1 MARRHRCR
9 DPGQQV
15 RGDRQGDLTA
25 GCRLPPRRLSGEDSS
40 VTDDDSW
47 RDHQRQW
54 EEERLRRALEKSPER
69 RQRFIT
75 QSGVEIN
82 RIYTPEDLYDPAN
95 DPDRDRPRYRFR
107 KQAEQDAAHGWDE
120 LDDLGLPGEPPY
132 TRGIHPTG
140 YRGRLWT
147 MRMFAGFGTAED
159 TNERFKKLIAAGG
172 TGLSIAYDMPTLY
185 GYDHDDPHAAGEF
198 GTCGVAVSSLADM
211 EILLNGLPVDEIST
225 SMTINSPAAMI
236 WAMYVV
242 AAEKAGVPRSELAG
256 TLQND
261 ILKEFIAQ
269 KEYIFPPS
277 PSLKLVTDT
286 IEFGTREMPRWNT
299 ISISGYH
306 IREAGSTAIQ
316 ELAFTI
322 ADGIAY
328 SEDAM
333 SRGLRFDD
341 FAPRLSFFFN
351 SHNDF
356 FEEIAKFR
364 AARRIWYKLA
374 RERFGAENERSTWMR
389 FHTQTAGV
397 SLTAQQ
403 PLNNLTRVAIQ
414 ALAGVLGG
422 TQSLHTDAYDEAWA
436 VPSEE
441 AALLAL
447 RQQQVIA
454 EESGAAN
461 TVDPLAGSYF
471 VETLTN
477 QTEQAAWRYLGS
489 IDEMGGMIAAVEA
502 GFPQAEIADAA
513 YEQAREIEA
522 HEREIV
528 GVTHYADPNEEV
540 RIPLLEITPE
550 QERRHLAR
558 LVRVRAERDT
568 DLHAAAMRRL
578 EAEARAGDV
587 NLMPAIIE
595 AVGAYATLGEMCGIL
610 RRVYGE
616 YREPLAV

>member
-1 MARRHRCR
+1 MARVS
-9 DPGQQV
+9 QQ
-15 RGDRQGDLTA
+15 GPDR
-25 GCRLPPRRLSGEDSS
+25 
-40 VTDDDSW
+40 
-47 RDHQRQW
+47 
-54 EEERLRRALEKSPER
+54 ERKR
-69 RQRFIT
+69 RFIT

-82 RIYTPEDLYDPAN
+82 RLYTPADLRDPAN
-95 DPDRDRPRYRFR
+95 DPDRDRPRYRLSPP
-107 KQAEQDAAHGWDE
+107 AGEPDGWSE
-120 LDDLGLPGEPPY
+120 GDDLGLPGQPPF

-159 TNERFKKLIAAGG
+159 TNDRFKKLIAAGG

-185 GYDHDDPHAAGEF
+185 GYDHDEPLAAGEF

-211 EILLNGLPVDEIST
+211 EILLSGLPVGEIST

-236 WAMYVV
+236 WAMYIV
-242 AAEKAGVPRSELAG
+242 AAEKMGVPRAELSG

-269 KEYIFPPS
+269 KEYIFPPG

-286 IEFGTREMPRWNT
+286 VEFGTREMPRWNT

-306 IREAGSTAIQ
+306 IREAGSTAVQ

-328 SEDAM
+328 VEDALA
-333 SRGLRFDD
+333 RGLRFDD

-364 AARRIWYKLA
+364 AARRIWFKLA
-374 RERFGAENERSTWMR
+374 TERFGAENERSAWMR

-436 VPSEE
+436 VPSED

-447 RQQQVIA
+447 RQQQIIA

-477 QTEQAAWRYLGS
+477 RTEQAAWAYLRR
-489 IDEMGGMIAAVEA
+489 IDEMGGMLAAIEA
-502 GFPQAEIADAA
+502 GYPQAEIADAA
-513 YEQAREIEA
+513 YAQARVLEE
-522 HEREIV
+522 HERETI
-528 GVTHYADPNEEV
+528 GVTAFADAGEV
-540 RIPLLEITPE
+540 LRIPLLEVGSE
-550 QERRHLAR
+550 QERRHLDRLAR
-558 LVRVRAERDT
+558 TRAERDA
-568 DLHAAAMRRL
+568 DLHQRALNRL
-578 EAEARAGDV
+578 RAEAADGTT
-587 NLMPAIIE
+587 NLMPAIVA
-595 AVGAYATLGEMCGIL
+595 AVEAYATIGEMCNLL
-610 RRVYGE
+610 RQQYGE
-616 YREPLAV
+616 YKEPLAV

>member
-1 MARRHRCR
+1 M
-9 DPGQQV
+9 
-15 RGDRQGDLTA
+15 
-25 GCRLPPRRLSGEDSS
+25 
-40 VTDDDSW
+40 TDDQRW
-47 RDHQRQW
+47 REHQDRW
-54 EEERLRRALEKSPER
+54 ARERLDPALERAPER
-69 RQRFIT
+69 RPRFIT
-75 QSGVEIN
+75 QSGVEIE
-82 RIYTPEDLYDPAN
+82 RVYSPADLHDPAN
-95 DPDRDRPRYRFR
+95 DPDAGRPRYRFSPPPS
-107 KQAEQDAAHGWDE
+107 EAAGWDE
-120 LDDLGLPGEPPY
+120 IDDLGLPGEPPF

-140 YRGRLWT
+140 HRGRLWT

-159 TNERFKKLIAAGG
+159 TNDRFKKLIAAGG

-185 GYDHDDPHAAGEF
+185 GYDHDDPMAEGEF

-211 EILLNGLPVDEIST
+211 EILLSGLPVGEIST

-236 WAMYVV
+236 WAMYIT
-242 AAEKAGVPRSELAG
+242 AAEKMGVPRAQLAG

-269 KEYIFPPS
+269 KEYIFPPA

-286 IEFGTREMPRWNT
+286 VEWGTRELPRWNT

-306 IREAGSTAIQ
+306 IREAGSTAVQ

-328 SEDAM
+328 VEDAL
-333 SRGLRFDD
+333 SRGMRFDD

-364 AARRIWYKLA
+364 AARRIWYKLC

-436 VPSEE
+436 VPSED
-441 AALLAL
+441 AALIAL
-447 RQQQVIA
+447 RQQHILA
-454 EESGAAN
+454 EEAGVAN

-477 QTEQAAWRYLGS
+477 QTEQAAWRYIAQ
-489 IDEMGGMIAAVEA
+489 IDEMGGMVRALEA
-502 GFPQAEIADAA
+502 GYPQAEIADAA
-513 YEQAREIEA
+513 YEQQREVEA

-528 GVTHYADPNEEV
+528 GVTRYADPDEEL
-540 RIPLLEITPE
+540 RIPLLEISRE
-550 QERRHLAR
+550 QERRHLDR
-558 LVRVRAERDT
+558 LARVRATRDAEA
-568 DLHAAAMRRL
+568 HASAMRRL
-578 EAEARAGDV
+578 EDEAHRGDV
-587 NLMPAIIE
+587 NLMPAIMD
-595 AVGAYATLGEMCGIL
+595 AVAAYATIGEMCGIL

-616 YREPLAV
+616 YKEPLAV

>member
-1 MARRHRCR
+1 VSE
-9 DPGQQV
+9 PG
-15 RGDRQGDLTA
+15 
-25 GCRLPPRRLSGEDSS
+25 
-40 VTDDDSW
+40 
-47 RDHQRQW
+47 
-54 EEERLRRALEKSPER
+54 PER
-69 RQRFIT
+69 KRRFIT

-82 RIYTPEDLYDPAN
+82 RLYTPDDLRDPVN
-95 DPDRDRPRYRFR
+95 DPDRGRPRYRHSPA
-107 KQAEQDAAHGWDE
+107 AEEPTGWNE
-120 LDDLGLPGEPPY
+120 ADDLGLPGEPPF

-140 YRGRLWT
+140 FRGRLWT

-159 TNERFKKLIAAGG
+159 TNGRFKKLIGAGG

-185 GYDHDDPHAAGEF
+185 GYDHDEPMAAGEF

-211 EILLNGLPVDEIST
+211 EILLDGLPVAEIST

-236 WAMYVV
+236 WAMYIV
-242 AAEKAGVPRSELAG
+242 AAEKMGAPRAALTG

-269 KEYIFPPS
+269 KEYIFPPG

-286 IEFGTREMPRWNT
+286 VEFGTREMPRWNT

-306 IREAGSTAIQ
+306 IREAGSTAVQ

-328 SEDAM
+328 VEDALA
-333 SRGLRFDD
+333 RGLRFDE

-364 AARRIWYKLA
+364 AARRIWHKLC
-374 RERFGAENERSTWMR
+374 RERFGAESERSTWMR

-441 AALLAL
+441 AAVIAL
-447 RQQQVIA
+447 RQQQIIA

-477 QTEQAAWRYLGS
+477 QTEQAAWDYIRR
-489 IDEMGGMIAAVEA
+489 IDAMGGMVKAIDA

-513 YEQAREIEA
+513 YAQARALEE
-522 HEREIV
+522 HEHELV
-528 GVTHYADPNEEV
+528 GVTTYADPDEV
-540 RIPLLEITPE
+540 LRIPLLEVGQE
-550 QERRHLAR
+550 QEQRHLAR
-558 LVRVRAERDT
+558 LARVRTDRD
-568 DLHAAAMRRL
+568 
-578 EAEARAGDV
+578 AEAHARAMTRLRDEADRGDV

-595 AVGAYATLGEMCGIL
+595 AVQAYATIGEMCNLL
-610 RRVYGE
+610 REVYGE
-616 YREPLAV
+616 YREALAV

>member
-1 MARRHRCR
+1 MS
-9 DPGQQV
+9 Q
-15 RGDRQGDLTA
+15 
-25 GCRLPPRRLSGEDSS
+25 
-40 VTDDDSW
+40 
-47 RDHQRQW
+47 
-54 EEERLRRALEKSPER
+54 PER
-69 RQRFIT
+69 KPRFIT
-75 QSGVEIN
+75 QSGVPIGRAYGPN
-82 RIYTPEDLYDPAN
+82 DPTDPAN
-95 DPDRDRPRYRFR
+95 DPDLARPRYRSGS
-107 KQAEQDAAHGWDE
+107 ASLSDPIGE
-120 LDDLGLPGEPPY
+120 PGEAPF

-147 MRMFAGFGTAED
+147 MRMFAGFGAAED
-159 TNERFKKLIAAGG
+159 TNARFHRLIAEGG

-211 EILLNGLPVDEIST
+211 EILLAGLPVGEIST

-236 WAMYVV
+236 WAMYIV
-242 AAEKAGVPRSELAG
+242 AAEKAGVPRAELSG

-269 KEYIFPPS
+269 KEYIFPPA

-286 IEFGTREMPRWNT
+286 VEFGTREMPRWNT

-306 IREAGSTAIQ
+306 IREAGSTAVQ
-316 ELAFTI
+316 ELAFTL

-328 SEDAM
+328 VEDALA
-333 SRGLRFDD
+333 RGLRFDD

-364 AARRIWYKLA
+364 AARRMWFTLCT
-374 RERFGAENERSTWMR
+374 ERFGAENERSSWLR

-414 ALAGVLGG
+414 ALAGILGG

-436 VPSEE
+436 VPSEA

-447 RQQQVIA
+447 RQQQVLA
-454 EESGAAN
+454 EESGVAN
-461 TVDPLAGSYF
+461 TVDPLGGSWF

-477 QTEQAAWRYLGS
+477 RTEQAAWEYIRR
-489 IDEMGGMIAAVEA
+489 IDDLGGMVRAIEA

-513 YEQAREIEA
+513 YAHNRAVEEGEQQ
-522 HEREIV
+522 IV
-528 GVTHYADPNEEV
+528 GVTAFADPNETLS
-540 RIPLLEITPE
+540 IPLLEITPE
-550 QERRHLAR
+550 MERRHLAR
-558 LVRVRAERDT
+558 LVETRASRDA
-568 DLHAAAMRRL
+568 DAHAAAMTRL
-578 EAEARAGDV
+578 TEEARRGDT
-587 NLMPAIIE
+587 NLMPAILE
-595 AVGAYATLGEMCGIL
+595 ATAAYSTIGEMCGIL
-610 RRVYGE
+610 REVYGE
-616 YREPLAV
+616 YREPLSV

>member
-1 MARRHRCR
+1 MGRVSQ
-9 DPGQQV
+9 PPS
-15 RGDRQGDLTA
+15 DR
-25 GCRLPPRRLSGEDSS
+25 
-40 VTDDDSW
+40 
-47 RDHQRQW
+47 
-54 EEERLRRALEKSPER
+54 ERKR
-69 RQRFIT
+69 RFIT

-82 RIYTPEDLYDPAN
+82 RLYTPADLADPAN
-95 DPDRDRPRYRFR
+95 DPDRDRPRYRFSPPT
-107 KQAEQDAAHGWDE
+107 AEPDGWNQVEDV
-120 LDDLGLPGEPPY
+120 GMPGEPPF

-159 TNERFKKLIAAGG
+159 TNGRFKKLIGAGG

-185 GYDHDDPHAAGEF
+185 GYDHDEPLAAGEF

-211 EILLNGLPVDEIST
+211 EILLAGLPVGEIST

-236 WAMYVV
+236 WAMYIV
-242 AAEKAGVPRSELAG
+242 AAEKMGVPRAQLTG

-269 KEYIFPPS
+269 KEYIFPPG

-286 IEFGTREMPRWNT
+286 VEFGTREMPRWNT

-306 IREAGSTAIQ
+306 IREAGSTAVQ

-328 SEDAM
+328 VEDALA
-333 SRGLRFDD
+333 RGLRFDD

-364 AARRIWYKLA
+364 AARRIWYKLC

-403 PLNNLTRVAIQ
+403 PQNNLTRVAIQ

-447 RQQQVIA
+447 RQQQILA
-454 EESGAAN
+454 EESGAAS

-477 QTEQAAWRYLGS
+477 QTEQAAWQYIRH
-489 IDEMGGMIAAVEA
+489 IDEMGGMLPAIEA
-502 GFPQAEIADAA
+502 GYPQAEIADAA
-513 YEQAREIEA
+513 YAQARVLEE
-522 HEREIV
+522 HERETI
-528 GVTHYADPNEEV
+528 GVTAFSDPDEV
-540 RIPLLEITPE
+540 LRIPLLEIGAD
-550 QERRHLAR
+550 QERRHLDR
-558 LVRVRAERDT
+558 LLRVRAERDADT
-568 DLHAAAMRRL
+568 H
-578 EAEARAGDV
+578 ARAMNRLRADAADGE
-587 NLMPAIIE
+587 NLMPAIIA
-595 AVGAYATLGEMCGIL
+595 AVEAYATIGEMCNLL
-610 RRVYGE
+610 RRQYGE

>member
-1 MARRHRCR
+1 
-9 DPGQQV
+9 
-15 RGDRQGDLTA
+15 
-25 GCRLPPRRLSGEDSS
+25 
-40 VTDDDSW
+40 
-47 RDHQRQW
+47 
-54 EEERLRRALEKSPER
+54 
-69 RQRFIT
+69 
-75 QSGVEIN
+75 
-82 RIYTPEDLYDPAN
+82 
-95 DPDRDRPRYRFR
+95 
-107 KQAEQDAAHGWDE
+107 
-120 LDDLGLPGEPPY
+120 
-132 TRGIHPTG
+132 
-140 YRGRLWT
+140 
-147 MRMFAGFGTAED
+147 
-159 TNERFKKLIAAGG
+159 
-172 TGLSIAYDMPTLY
+172 
-185 GYDHDDPHAAGEF
+185 
-198 GTCGVAVSSLADM
+198 
-211 EILLNGLPVDEIST
+211 
-225 SMTINSPAAMI
+225 MTINSPAAMI
-236 WAMYVV
+236 WAMYIV
-242 AAEKAGVPRSELAG
+242 AAEKMGVPRAELTG

-269 KEYIFPPS
+269 KEYIFPPG

-286 IEFGTREMPRWNT
+286 VEFGTREMPRWNT

-306 IREAGSTAIQ
+306 IREAGSTAVQ

-328 SEDAM
+328 VEDALA
-333 SRGLRFDD
+333 RGLRFDD

-364 AARRIWYKLA
+364 AARRIWYKLC

-403 PLNNLTRVAIQ
+403 PQNNLTRVAIQ

-447 RQQQVIA
+447 RQQQIIA

-477 QTEQAAWRYLGS
+477 QTEQAAWQYIRH
-489 IDEMGGMIAAVEA
+489 IDELGGMLAAIEA
-502 GFPQAEIADAA
+502 GYPQAEIADAA
-513 YEQAREIEA
+513 YAQARALDA
-522 HEREIV
+522 HERETI
-528 GVTHYADPNEEV
+528 GVTAFADPDEV
-540 RIPLLEITPE
+540 LRIPLLEIGPD
-550 QERRHLAR
+550 QERRHLDR
-558 LVRVRAERDT
+558 LLRVRAERDA
-568 DLHAAAMRRL
+568 DAHVRAMNRLRADAADG
-578 EAEARAGDV
+578 E
-587 NLMPAIIE
+587 NLMPAIIA
-595 AVGAYATLGEMCGIL
+595 AVEAYATIGEMCNLL
-610 RRVYGE
+610 RRQYGE

>member
-1 MARRHRCR
+1 
-9 DPGQQV
+9 
-15 RGDRQGDLTA
+15 
-25 GCRLPPRRLSGEDSS
+25 
-40 VTDDDSW
+40 VTDDRRW
-47 RDHQRQW
+47 KEHQAKW
-54 EEERLRRALEKSPER
+54 EAERLDPALERGPER
-69 RQRFIT
+69 KARFTT
-75 QSGVEIN
+75 QSGVEIG
-82 RIYTPEDLYDPAN
+82 RVYTPADLHDPAN
-95 DPDRDRPRYRFR
+95 DPDAERPRYRFSPS
-107 KQAEQDAAHGWDE
+107 ADGEAGWDE
-120 LDDLGLPGEPPY
+120 IDDLGLPGEPPF

-140 YRGRLWT
+140 HRGRLWT

-159 TNERFKKLIAAGG
+159 TNARFKKLIAAGG

-185 GYDHDDPHAAGEF
+185 GYDHDEPLAAGEF

-211 EILLNGLPVDEIST
+211 EILLADLPVDEIST

-236 WAMYVV
+236 WAMYIV
-242 AAEKAGVPRSELAG
+242 AAEKMGVPRAQLTG

-269 KEYIFPPS
+269 KEYIFPPG

-286 IEFGTREMPRWNT
+286 VEFGTREMPRWNT

-306 IREAGSTAIQ
+306 IREAGSTAVQ

-328 SEDAM
+328 VEDALA
-333 SRGLRFDD
+333 RGLRFDD

-364 AARRIWYKLA
+364 AARRIWYKLC
-374 RERFGAENERSTWMR
+374 RERFGAENERSAWMR

-403 PLNNLTRVAIQ
+403 PQNNLTRVAIQ

-447 RQQQVIA
+447 RQQQIIA

-477 QTEQAAWRYLGS
+477 QTEQAAWRYLAR
-489 IDEMGGMIAAVEA
+489 IDALGGMLAAIEA
-502 GFPQAEIADAA
+502 GYPQAEIADAA
-513 YEQAREIEA
+513 YAQARALEE
-522 HEREIV
+522 HEHETV
-528 GVTHYADPNEEV
+528 GVTVYADPDEMLS
-540 RIPLLEITPE
+540 IPLLEISEE
-550 QERRHLAR
+550 QEARHLAR
-558 LVRVRAERDT
+558 LVRVRAERDADAHT
-568 DLHAAAMRRL
+568 RAMNRL
-578 EAEARAGDV
+578 RAEAADGDT
-587 NLMPAIIE
+587 NLMPAIVA
-595 AVGAYATLGEMCGIL
+595 AVEAYATIGEMCNLL
-610 RRVYGE
+610 RRQYGE

>member
-1 MARRHRCR
+1 M
-9 DPGQQV
+9 
-15 RGDRQGDLTA
+15 
-25 GCRLPPRRLSGEDSS
+25 S
-40 VTDDDSW
+40 DDERW
-47 RDHQRQW
+47 AKHQRAW
-54 EEERLRRALEKSPER
+54 EEARLKPALERGAER
-69 RQRFIT
+69 KHRFIT
-75 QSGVEIN
+75 PSGVEVN
-82 RIYTPEDLYDPAN
+82 RVYTPADLHDPAN
-95 DPDRDRPRYRFR
+95 DPDRDRPRYRFSPPSG
-107 KQAEQDAAHGWDE
+107 AEGGWDE
-120 LDDLGLPGEPPY
+120 IDDLGLPGEPPFA
-132 TRGIHPTG
+132 RGIHPTG
-140 YRGRLWT
+140 HRGRLWT

-159 TNERFKKLIAAGG
+159 TNARFKKLIAAGG

-185 GYDHDDPHAAGEF
+185 GYDHDEPLAAGEF

-211 EILLNGLPVDEIST
+211 EILLAGLPVGEIST

-236 WAMYVV
+236 WAMYIV
-242 AAEKAGVPRSELAG
+242 AAEKMGVPRAQLSG

-269 KEYIFPPS
+269 KEYIFPPA
-277 PSLKLVTDT
+277 PSLRLVTDT
-286 IEFGTREMPRWNT
+286 VEFGTREMPRWNT

-306 IREAGSTAIQ
+306 IREAGSTAVQ

-328 SEDAM
+328 VEDALA
-333 SRGLRFDD
+333 RGLRFDD

-356 FEEIAKFR
+356 FEEIAKYR
-364 AARRIWYKLA
+364 AARRIWYKLC
-374 RERFGAENERSTWMR
+374 RERFGAEDERSTWMR

-447 RQQQVIA
+447 RQQQIIA

-477 QTEQAAWRYLGS
+477 QTEQAAWAYLRR
-489 IDEMGGMIAAVEA
+489 IDELGGMLAAIEA
-502 GFPQAEIADAA
+502 GYPQAEIADAA
-513 YEQAREIEA
+513 YAQARALEE
-522 HEREIV
+522 HERETI
-528 GVTHYADPNEEV
+528 GVTAFADPGEV
-540 RIPLLEITPE
+540 LRIPLLEIGSE
-550 QERRHLAR
+550 QERRHLDR
-558 LVRVRAERDT
+558 LLRVRAERDA
-568 DLHAAAMRRL
+568 DAHARALNRLRADAAAG
-578 EAEARAGDV
+578 A
-587 NLMPAIIE
+587 NLMPAIIG
-595 AVGAYATLGEMCGIL
+595 AVEAYATIGEMCNLL
-610 RRVYGE
+610 RRQYGE
-616 YREPLAV
+616 YKEPLAV

>member
-1 MARRHRCR
+1 MSS
-9 DPGQQV
+9 Q
-15 RGDRQGDLTA
+15 
-25 GCRLPPRRLSGEDSS
+25 SGE
-40 VTDDDSW
+40 
-47 RDHQRQW
+47 RKR
-54 EEERLRRALEKSPER
+54 
-69 RQRFIT
+69 RFIT
-75 QSGVEIN
+75 QSGVAIE
-82 RIYTPEDLYDPAN
+82 RLYTADSLRDPAN
-95 DPDRDRPRYRFR
+95 DPDRDRPRYQFSPPPDGDG
-107 KQAEQDAAHGWDE
+107 ALGWNE
-120 LDDLGLPGEPPY
+120 TDDLGDPGSPPF

-140 YRGRLWT
+140 YRGRPWT

-159 TNERFKKLIAAGG
+159 TNERFKRLIAAGG

-185 GYDHDDPHAAGEF
+185 GYDHDEPMAAGEF

-211 EILLNGLPVDEIST
+211 EILLAGLPVGEIST

-236 WAMYVV
+236 WAMYIV
-242 AAEKAGVPRSELAG
+242 AAEQMGVPRAQLTG

-269 KEYIFPPS
+269 KEYIFPPG
-277 PSLKLVTDT
+277 PSLRLVTDT
-286 IEFGTREMPRWNT
+286 VEFGTREMPRWNT

-306 IREAGSTAIQ
+306 IREAGSTAVQ

-328 SEDAM
+328 VEDAVA
-333 SRGLRFDD
+333 RGLRFDD

-414 ALAGVLGG
+414 ALAGILGG

-436 VPSEE
+436 VPSED

-447 RQQQVIA
+447 RQQQILA

-477 QTEQAAWRYLGS
+477 QTEQATWAYLRR
-489 IDEMGGMIAAVEA
+489 IDEMGGMVRAIEA
-502 GFPQAEIADAA
+502 GYPQAEIADAA
-513 YEQAREIEA
+513 YAQARALEE
-522 HEREIV
+522 HERETI
-528 GVTHYADPNEEV
+528 GVTAFADPNEV
-540 RIPLLEITPE
+540 LRIPLLEIGSE
-550 QERRHLAR
+550 QERRHLDR
-558 LVRVRAERDT
+558 LTQTRATRDA
-568 DLHAAAMRRL
+568 DAHAAALTRL
-578 EAEARAGDV
+578 REESIRGDV
-587 NLMPAIIE
+587 NLVPAIIE
-595 AVGAYATLGEMCGIL
+595 AVRAYATIGEMCNLL
-610 RRVYGE
+610 RVVYGE
-616 YREPLAV
+616 YKEPLAV

>member
-1 MARRHRCR
+1 MSS
-9 DPGQQV
+9 Q
-15 RGDRQGDLTA
+15 
-25 GCRLPPRRLSGEDSS
+25 SGE
-40 VTDDDSW
+40 
-47 RDHQRQW
+47 RKR
-54 EEERLRRALEKSPER
+54 
-69 RQRFIT
+69 RFIT
-75 QSGVEIN
+75 QSGVEIE
-82 RIYTPEDLYDPAN
+82 RLYTADNLRDPAN
-95 DPDRDRPRYRFR
+95 DPDRDRPRYQFSPPPDGDG
-107 KQAEQDAAHGWDE
+107 ALGWNE
-120 LDDLGLPGEPPY
+120 TDDLGDPGSPPF

-140 YRGRLWT
+140 YRGRPWT

-185 GYDHDDPHAAGEF
+185 GYDHDEPMAAGEF

-211 EILLNGLPVDEIST
+211 EILLAGLPVGEIST

-236 WAMYVV
+236 WAMYIV
-242 AAEKAGVPRSELAG
+242 AAEQMGVPRAQLTG

-269 KEYIFPPS
+269 KEYIFPPG
-277 PSLKLVTDT
+277 PSLRLVTDT
-286 IEFGTREMPRWNT
+286 VEFGTREMPRWNT

-306 IREAGSTAIQ
+306 IREAGSTAVQ

-328 SEDAM
+328 VEDAVA
-333 SRGLRFDD
+333 RGLRFDD

-374 RERFGAENERSTWMR
+374 RERFGAENERSSWMR

-414 ALAGVLGG
+414 ALAGILGG

-436 VPSEE
+436 VPSED

-447 RQQQVIA
+447 RQQQILA

-477 QTEQAAWRYLGS
+477 QTEQATWAYLRR
-489 IDEMGGMIAAVEA
+489 IDEMGGMVRAIEA
-502 GFPQAEIADAA
+502 GYPQAEIADAA
-513 YEQAREIEA
+513 YAQARALEE
-522 HEREIV
+522 HECETI
-528 GVTHYADPNEEV
+528 GVTAFADPNEV
-540 RIPLLEITPE
+540 LRIPLLEIGSE
-550 QERRHLAR
+550 QERRHLDR
-558 LVRVRAERDT
+558 LTQTRATRDA
-568 DLHAAAMRRL
+568 DAHAAALTRL
-578 EAEARAGDV
+578 REESIRGDV
-587 NLMPAIIE
+587 NLVPAIIE
-595 AVGAYATLGEMCGIL
+595 AVRAYATIGEMCNLL
-610 RRVYGE
+610 RVVYGE
-616 YREPLAV
+616 YKEPLAV

>member
-1 MARRHRCR
+1 MTEDQTPA
-9 DPGQQV
+9 PG
-15 RGDRQGDLTA
+15 R
-25 GCRLPPRRLSGEDSS
+25 
-40 VTDDDSW
+40 
-47 RDHQRQW
+47 
-54 EEERLRRALEKSPER
+54 ERKR
-69 RQRFIT
+69 RFIT
-75 QSGVEIN
+75 QSGVEIE
-82 RIYTPEDLYDPAN
+82 RLYTPDDLRDPAN
-95 DPDRDRPRYRFR
+95 DPDRDRPRYRFSPPPD
-107 KQAEQDAAHGWDE
+107 ADAALGWSE
-120 LDDLGLPGEPPY
+120 ADDLGEPGSPPF

-140 YRGRLWT
+140 YRGRPWT

-159 TNERFKKLIAAGG
+159 TNQRFKKLIAAGG

-185 GYDHDDPHAAGEF
+185 GYDHDEPMAAGEF

-211 EILLNGLPVDEIST
+211 EILLSGLPVGEIST

-236 WAMYVV
+236 WAMYIV
-242 AAEKAGVPRSELAG
+242 AAEQMGVPRAQLTG

-269 KEYIFPPS
+269 KEYIFPPG
-277 PSLKLVTDT
+277 PSLRLVTDT
-286 IEFGTREMPRWNT
+286 VEFGTREMPRWNT

-306 IREAGSTAIQ
+306 IREAGSTAVQ

-328 SEDAM
+328 VEDAVA
-333 SRGLRFDD
+333 RGLRFDD

-414 ALAGVLGG
+414 ALAGILGG

-436 VPSEE
+436 VPSED

-447 RQQQVIA
+447 RQQQILA

-477 QTEQAAWRYLGS
+477 QTEQATWAYLRR
-489 IDEMGGMIAAVEA
+489 IDEMGGMVRAIEA
-502 GFPQAEIADAA
+502 GYPQAEIADAA
-513 YEQAREIEA
+513 YAQARALEE
-522 HEREIV
+522 HERETI
-528 GVTHYADPNEEV
+528 GVTTFADPNEV
-540 RIPLLEITPE
+540 LRIPLLEIGGE
-550 QERRHLAR
+550 QERRHLDR
-558 LVRVRAERDT
+558 LAQTRATRDAAA
-568 DLHAAAMRRL
+568 HAAALTRL
-578 EAEARAGDV
+578 REESVRGDV

-595 AVGAYATLGEMCGIL
+595 AVRAYATVGEMCNLL
-610 RRVYGE
+610 RVVYGE
-616 YREPLAV
+616 YKEPLAV

>member
-1 MARRHRCR
+1 M
-9 DPGQQV
+9 
-15 RGDRQGDLTA
+15 
-25 GCRLPPRRLSGEDSS
+25 
-40 VTDDDSW
+40 TDDQRW
-47 RDHQRQW
+47 REHEEQW
-54 EEERLRRALEKSPER
+54 RNERLGPALDKGPER
-69 RQRFIT
+69 KQRFIT
-75 QSGVEIN
+75 QSGVEID
-82 RIYTPEDLYDPAN
+82 RLYTPTDLHDPTN
-95 DPDRDRPRYRFR
+95 DPDRGRPRYRFSPP
-107 KQAEQDAAHGWDE
+107 ADANSGWDE
-120 LDDLGLPGEPPY
+120 VDDLGLPGEPPY

-159 TNERFKKLIAAGG
+159 TNQRFKKLIEAGG

-211 EILLNGLPVDEIST
+211 EILLDGLPVGELST

-236 WAMYVV
+236 WAMYIV
-242 AAEKAGVPRSELAG
+242 AAEKMGVPRAQLAG

-269 KEYIFPPS
+269 KEYIFPPA

-286 IEFGTREMPRWNT
+286 VEFGTREMPRWNT

-306 IREAGSTAIQ
+306 IREAGSTAVQ

-328 SEDAM
+328 VEDAIA
-333 SRGLRFDD
+333 RGLRFDD

-364 AARRIWYKLA
+364 ASRRIWYKLA

-436 VPSEE
+436 VPSED

-477 QTEQAAWRYLGS
+477 QTEQRTWDYIRQ
-489 IDEMGGMIAAVEA
+489 IDEMGGMLRAVEA
-502 GFPQAEIADAA
+502 GFPQGEIADAA
-513 YEQAREIEA
+513 YEQTRQLED
-522 HEREIV
+522 HERDIV
-528 GVTHYADPNEEV
+528 GVTKYEDRDEEL
-540 RIPLLEITPE
+540 RIPLLTISPE
-550 QERRHLAR
+550 QEARHLAR
-558 LVRVRAERDT
+558 LARVRAERDA
-568 DLHAAAMRRL
+568 DAHATAMRRF
-578 EAEARAGDV
+578 EDEARAGDI

-595 AVGAYATLGEMCGIL
+595 CVKAYATIGEMCGVL
-610 RRVYGE
+610 RGVYGE

>member
-1 MARRHRCR
+1 
-9 DPGQQV
+9 V
-15 RGDRQGDLTA
+15 SERG
-25 GCRLPPRRLSGEDSS
+25 
-40 VTDDDSW
+40 
-47 RDHQRQW
+47 
-54 EEERLRRALEKSPER
+54 PER
-69 RQRFIT
+69 KRRFIT
-75 QSGVEIN
+75 QSGVEIS
-82 RIYTPEDLYDPAN
+82 RLYTPDDLRDPAN
-95 DPDRDRPRYRFR
+95 DPDRGRPRYRHSPP
-107 KQAEQDAAHGWDE
+107 ADAHAGWNE
-120 LDDLGLPGEPPY
+120 ADDLGLPGEPPF

-159 TNERFKKLIAAGG
+159 TNGRFKKLIGAGG

-185 GYDHDDPHAAGEF
+185 GYDHDEPMAAGEF

-211 EILLNGLPVDEIST
+211 EILLDGLPVAEIST

-236 WAMYVV
+236 WAMYIV
-242 AAEKAGVPRSELAG
+242 AAEKMGVPRAALTG

-269 KEYIFPPS
+269 KEYIFPPG

-286 IEFGTREMPRWNT
+286 VEFGTREMPRWNT

-306 IREAGSTAIQ
+306 IREAGSTAVQ

-328 SEDAM
+328 VEDALA
-333 SRGLRFDD
+333 RGLRFDE

-364 AARRIWYKLA
+364 AARRIWHKLC
-374 RERFGAENERSTWMR
+374 RERFGAESERSTWMR

-436 VPSEE
+436 VPSED
-441 AALLAL
+441 AAVIAL
-447 RQQQVIA
+447 RQQQIIA

-477 QTEQAAWRYLGS
+477 QTEQAAWDYIRR
-489 IDEMGGMIAAVEA
+489 IDAMGGMVKAIDA

-513 YEQAREIEA
+513 YAQARAVEE
-522 HEREIV
+522 HEHELV
-528 GVTHYADPNEEV
+528 GVTTYADPDEV
-540 RIPLLEITPE
+540 LRIPLLEVGEE
-550 QERRHLAR
+550 QEQRHLAR
-558 LVRVRAERDT
+558 LARVRAERNADA
-568 DLHAAAMRRL
+568 HAQALTRL
-578 EAEARAGDV
+578 RSEAERGDV

-595 AVGAYATLGEMCGIL
+595 AVQAYATIGEMCNLL
-610 RRVYGE
+610 RAVYGE
-616 YREPLAV
+616 YREALAV

>member
-1 MARRHRCR
+1 MT
-9 DPGQQV
+9 
-15 RGDRQGDLTA
+15 DRQ
-25 GCRLPPRRLSGEDSS
+25 
-40 VTDDDSW
+40 SW
-47 RDHQRQW
+47 REHEARW
-54 EEERLRRALEKSPER
+54 ETERLRPALERSAER
-69 RQRFIT
+69 KRRFIT
-75 QSGVEIN
+75 ESGEEIA
-82 RIYTPEDLYDPAN
+82 RVYTPRDLYDPAN
-95 DPDRDRPRYRFR
+95 DPDRERPRYRFSKR
-107 KQAEQDAAHGWDE
+107 DPADVQGWSE
-120 LDDLGLPGEPPY
+120 EDDLALPGEPPF

-159 TNERFKKLIAAGG
+159 TNARFKKLIAAGG

-185 GYDHDDPHAAGEF
+185 GYDHDEPQGEGEF

-211 EILLNGLPVDEIST
+211 EILLDGIPVGEIST

-236 WAMYVV
+236 WAMYIV
-242 AAEKAGVPRSELAG
+242 AAEKQGVPRARLGG

-269 KEYIFPPS
+269 KEYIFPPQ

-286 IEFGTREMPRWNT
+286 VEFGTREMPLWNT

-306 IREAGSTAIQ
+306 IREAGSTAVQ

-328 SEDAM
+328 VEDAIA
-333 SRGLRFDD
+333 RGLRFDD
-341 FAPRLSFFFN
+341 FAPRLSFFWN

-364 AARRIWYKLA
+364 AARRIWYKLCI
-374 RERFGAENERSTWMR
+374 ERFGAENERSTWMR

-414 ALAGVLGG
+414 ALAAVLGG
-422 TQSLHTDAYDEAWA
+422 TQSMHTDAYDEAWA

-447 RQQQVIA
+447 RQQQILA
-454 EESGAAN
+454 EESGVTH
-461 TVDPLAGSYF
+461 TVDPLGGSYF

-477 QTEQAAWRYLGS
+477 QTEQRAWGYIRQ
-489 IDEMGGMIAAVEA
+489 IDELGGMVRAIEQ
-502 GFPQAEIADAA
+502 GYPQAEIADAA
-513 YEQAREIEA
+513 YRHSRELEE
-522 HEREIV
+522 HEREII
-528 GVTHYADPNEEV
+528 GVTKHADPDEELA
-540 RIPLLEITPE
+540 IPLLTVSRE
-550 QERRHLAR
+550 QERRHLDR
-558 LVRVRAERDT
+558 LSRVRRDR
-568 DLHAAAMRRL
+568 DADRHAAALSRL
-578 EAEARAGDV
+578 REEARRGDV
-587 NLMPAIIE
+587 NLMPAIVE
-595 AVGAYATLGEMCGIL
+595 AVEAYATIGEMCNTL
-610 RRVYGE
+610 RAVYGE

>member
-1 MARRHRCR
+1 MGRVS
-9 DPGQQV
+9 Q
-15 RGDRQGDLTA
+15 
-25 GCRLPPRRLSGEDSS
+25 PPPD
-40 VTDDDSW
+40 
-47 RDHQRQW
+47 
-54 EEERLRRALEKSPER
+54 PER
-69 RQRFIT
+69 KRRFIT

-82 RIYTPEDLYDPAN
+82 RLYTPADLANPAN
-95 DPDRDRPRYRFR
+95 DPDRDRPRYRFSPPV
-107 KQAEQDAAHGWDE
+107 AAPDGWKE
-120 LDDLGLPGEPPY
+120 TDDVGVPGQPPF

-140 YRGRLWT
+140 YRGRRWT

-159 TNERFKKLIAAGG
+159 TNDRFKKLIAAGG

-185 GYDHDDPHAAGEF
+185 GYDHDEPLAAGEF

-211 EILLNGLPVDEIST
+211 EILLAGLPVGEIST

-236 WAMYVV
+236 WAMYIV
-242 AAEKAGVPRSELAG
+242 AAEKMGVPRAQLTG

-269 KEYIFPPS
+269 KEYIFPPG

-286 IEFGTREMPRWNT
+286 VEFGTREMPRWNT

-306 IREAGSTAIQ
+306 IREAGSTAVQ

-328 SEDAM
+328 VEDALA
-333 SRGLRFDD
+333 RGLRFDD

-364 AARRIWYKLA
+364 AARRIWYKLC

-403 PLNNLTRVAIQ
+403 PQNNLTRVAIQ

-447 RQQQVIA
+447 RQQQIIA

-477 QTEQAAWRYLGS
+477 QTEQAAWQYIRH
-489 IDEMGGMIAAVEA
+489 IDEMGGMLAAIEA
-502 GFPQAEIADAA
+502 GYPQAEIADAA
-513 YEQAREIEA
+513 YAQARALDA
-522 HEREIV
+522 HERETI
-528 GVTHYADPNEEV
+528 GVTAFADPDEV
-540 RIPLLEITPE
+540 LRIPLLEIGPD
-550 QERRHLAR
+550 QERRHLDR
-558 LVRVRAERDT
+558 LLRVRAERDA
-568 DLHAAAMRRL
+568 DAHVRALNRL
-578 EAEARAGDV
+578 RADAGDGE
-587 NLMPAIIE
+587 NLMPAIIA
-595 AVGAYATLGEMCGIL
+595 AVEAYATIGEMCNLL
-610 RRVYGE
+610 RRQYGE

>member
-1 MARRHRCR
+1 M
-9 DPGQQV
+9 
-15 RGDRQGDLTA
+15 
-25 GCRLPPRRLSGEDSS
+25 
-40 VTDDDSW
+40 TDDERW
-47 RDHQRQW
+47 REHADRW
-54 EEERLRRALEKSPER
+54 RRERLEPALERGPER
-69 RQRFIT
+69 RERFIT
-75 QSGVEIN
+75 QSGVEID
-82 RIYTPEDLYDPAN
+82 RVYTPADLHDPAN
-95 DPDRDRPRYRFR
+95 DPDRARPHYSFGRAA
-107 KQAEQDAAHGWDE
+107 KGADDASGWDE
-120 LDDLGLPGEPPY
+120 IDDLGLPGEPPF

-140 YRGRLWT
+140 HRGRLWT

-159 TNERFKKLIAAGG
+159 TNDRFKKLIAAGG

-185 GYDHDDPHAAGEF
+185 GYDHDDPMAAGEF

-211 EILLNGLPVDEIST
+211 EILLADLPVGEISN

-236 WAMYVV
+236 WAMYIV
-242 AAEKAGVPRSELAG
+242 AAEKMGVPRAQLAG

-269 KEYIFPPS
+269 KEYIFPPG

-286 IEFGTREMPRWNT
+286 VEWGTRELPRWNT

-306 IREAGSTAIQ
+306 IREAGSTAVQ

-328 SEDAM
+328 VEDALA
-333 SRGLRFDD
+333 RGLRFDD

-374 RERFGAENERSTWMR
+374 TERFGAENERSAWMR

-436 VPSEE
+436 VPSED

-447 RQQQVIA
+447 RQQQILA
-454 EESGAAN
+454 EESGVAN

-477 QTEQAAWRYLGS
+477 QTEQQTWDYIRQ
-489 IDEMGGMIAAVEA
+489 IDEMGGMVTALEA

-513 YEQAREIEA
+513 YEQQREVEE
-522 HEREIV
+522 HEREII
-528 GVTHYADPNEEV
+528 GVTAFADPDEELT
-540 RIPLLEITPE
+540 IPLLEISEE
-550 QERRHLAR
+550 QERRHLDR
-558 LVRVRAERDT
+558 LARVRAERDASA
-568 DLHAAAMRRL
+568 HAGAMRRL
-578 EAEARAGDV
+578 EDEARRGDV
-587 NLMPAIIE
+587 NLMPAIVQ
-595 AVGAYATLGEMCGIL
+595 AVEAYATIGEMCGVL